1 MTSDRIIDGSGTG
14 GGAAGVRQFGEPR
27 PGVECRV
34 REGAYV
40 IVVDRDRILVIDDG
54 RRFFLPG
61 GGFEAGEDA
70 LAALRREVREETGH
84 VLTEATPFQR
94 ARQWVFDEPT
104 GEAVN
109 KDCHFFLGEL
119 GDRAA
124 QPLSTDG
131 VARWAPQA
139 AALDLMAE
147 EASRWAVSVALCA
160 HAIVSGL
167 SA

>member
-1 MTSDRIIDGSGTG
+1 VSSIDEVHPTG
-14 GGAAGVRQFGEPR
+14 IPGHIREFGEPVLGASSIVR
-27 PGVECRV
+27 PG
-34 REGAYV
+34 AYA

-61 GGFEAGEDA
+61 GGIEPGEEPPV
-70 LAALRREVREETGH
+70 ALRREVREETGH
-84 VLTEATPFQR
+84 DLTEATPFHR
-94 ARQWVFDEPT
+94 AHQWVHDDAT
-104 GEAVN
+104 GAVVL
-109 KDCHFFLGEL
+109 KDCHFFLAEL
-119 GDRAA
+119 GSRAT

-131 VARWAPQA
+131 FARWAPKE